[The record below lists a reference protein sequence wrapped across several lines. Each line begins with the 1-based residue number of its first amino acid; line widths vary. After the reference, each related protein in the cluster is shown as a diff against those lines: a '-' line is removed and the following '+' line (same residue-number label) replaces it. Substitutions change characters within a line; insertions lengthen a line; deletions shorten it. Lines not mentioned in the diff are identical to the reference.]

1 MESCQSK
8 LVLTWDPTASVITVR
23 YTTANDYVSNPISAS
38 KSVEHLD
45 HERNFNCQPGR
56 IWGKRVQTGKQPNN
70 KNTPSETTPPPFFSL
85 SIALLF
91 PVYTLSTNN
100 DNI

>member
-38 KSVEHLD
+38 KALSISTTSAISTASLEEYEGKGSKQANNPTQKHA
-45 HERNFNCQPGR
+45 ERDDA
-56 IWGKRVQTGKQPNN
+56 
-70 KNTPSETTPPPFFSL
+70 SPFFLSL